1 MISPGEAKE
10 MVGKKYSDRHGINV
24 TVTKVE
30 RVQHGYSVTIS
41 NGKHEAKM
49 SMQTFGQRGFK
60 VVEL

>member
-1 MISPGEAKE
+1 MISPVEAKE
-10 MVGKKYSDRHGINV
+10 MVGQQYVDRHGINV

-30 RVQHGYSVTIS
+30 RVQHSYSVTIS

-60 VVEL
+60 VVE

>member
-1 MISPGEAKE
+1 MITQAEAKA
-10 MVGKKYSDRHGINV
+10 MIGQPYVDRHGISV

-41 NGKHEAKM
+41 NGKYEAKM

-60 VVEL
+60 VVKS